1 MTLYC
6 LSITYM
12 RKYLRRQVLNISW
25 RFLLSNRKTY
35 LCGKKQTVMKNQGKL
50 LLVPAGG
57 LANRMH
63 AIASTYEMCRRAGV
77 ELRVVWFQDWA
88 LHAPFHDIFRPTDK
102 LRLREATL
110 MDHLVYDRPRR
121 RNGHIPLLFQR
132 LLFDQRIDEE
142 QVTALVEQGFDF
154 EQWAG
159 GHNSYMSC
167 FREFGT
173 FDDQIYSQLFRPVAQ
188 VEQQVEHF
196 AAQFSA
202 HTIGFHIRRTDNRR
216 SIEHSPL
223 SLFIETGKREVDE
236 HPDTKIF
243 VATDDEPTKQQLREV
258 FGDRLMM
265 QTAEADRGS
274 TPGIR
279 GGLID
284 MYTLARTKVVY
295 GSAGSSFS
303 MMAAKIGGN
312 KLVTLTKTSLP

>member
-1 MTLYC
+1 
-6 LSITYM
+6 
-12 RKYLRRQVLNISW
+12 
-25 RFLLSNRKTY
+25 
-35 LCGKKQTVMKNQGKL
+35 MKNQGKL

-63 AIASTYEMCRRAGV
+63 AIASTYEMCRRAEV
-77 ELRVVWFQDWA
+77 HLRVVWFQDWA
-88 LHAPFHDIFRPTDK
+88 LHAPFHDIFRPTD
-102 LRLREATL
+102 LLCLREATL

-121 RNGHIPLLFQR
+121 RNGHIPRLFQC
-132 LLFDQRIDEE
+132 LLFDRRIDEE

-154 EQWAG
+154 ERWAR

-167 FREFGT
+167 FREYGT
-173 FDDQIYSQLFRPVAQ
+173 FDNSLYGRLFRPVAQ
-188 VEQQVEHF
+188 VEQQVDNF
-196 AAQFSA
+196 ASQFSA

-216 SIEHSPL
+216 SIEQSPL
-223 SLFIETGKREVDE
+223 SLFIEAGKQEIDG

-243 VATDDEPTKQQLREV
+243 VATDDEPTKRQLREI

-265 QTAEADRGS
+265 QQVEADRGS
-274 TPGIR
+274 TQGIR

-312 KLVTLTKTSLP
+312 KLVTLTKTSCP

>member
-1 MTLYC
+1 
-6 LSITYM
+6 
-12 RKYLRRQVLNISW
+12 
-25 RFLLSNRKTY
+25 
-35 LCGKKQTVMKNQGKL
+35 MKNQSRL

-63 AIASTYEMCRRAGV
+63 AIASAYEMCRKAGV

-88 LHAPFHDIFRPTDK
+88 LHAPFHDIFRPTGM

-110 MDHLVYDRPRR
+110 ADHVVYDRPRR
-121 RNGHIPLLFQR
+121 RNAHIPLLFQR
-132 LLFDQRIDEE
+132 LLFDRRIDEDR
-142 QVTALVEQGFDF
+142 VTALVEQGFDF
-154 EQWAG
+154 GQWAA

-173 FDDQIYSQLFRPVAQ
+173 FDDAVYRRLFRPVAQ
-188 VEQQVEHF
+188 VEQQVERF
-196 AAQFSA
+196 ASQFSA

-223 SLFIETGKREVDE
+223 SLFVEAGKREVDE

-243 VATDDEPTKQQLREV
+243 VATDDGPTKQQLRAV
-258 FGDRLMM
+258 FGGRLMM
-265 QTAEADRGS
+265 QQAEADRGS

-284 MYTLARTKVVY
+284 MYTLARTEVVY

-312 KLVTLTKTSLP
+312 RLVTLTKTDRP